1 MATFRTV
8 LCWWV
13 AGLAAGAVLTGCADA
28 DLGSGA
34 DPQSGSAATSDG
46 GLGSG
51 GSGSG
56 DSGSE
61 ADSEPHVWDE
71 KSSATTKPSP
81 GETPKSVLHAL
92 TALDTADR
100 SLPTGESYE
109 LESERDARGRR
120 VWEIG
125 VASDGDDEYEVVVSE
140 DGTTVLSKRED
151 ETTDDDVLKLK
162 RARTTAQQAVRLAYM
177 HRPGEVR
184 ALELDTRADGTVV
197 WQVTMA
203 PPGAGDHAPVSDV
216 ILNAGTGN
224 VIRSGA

>member
-1 MATFRTV
+1 
-8 LCWWV
+8 V
-13 AGLAAGAVLTGCADA
+13 AA
-28 DLGSGA
+28 
-34 DPQSGSAATSDG
+34 SDG

-51 GSGSG
+51 SAAGSGG
-56 DSGSE
+56 SGSE

-71 KSSATTKPSP
+71 KSSATTTPSP
-81 GETPKSVLHAL
+81 GETPKTVLHAL

-125 VASDGDDEYEVVVSE
+125 VASDGDDEYELVVSA
-140 DGTTVLSKRED
+140 DGTKVLSKRED

-203 PPGAGDHAPVSDV
+203 PPGAGDHGPVSDV